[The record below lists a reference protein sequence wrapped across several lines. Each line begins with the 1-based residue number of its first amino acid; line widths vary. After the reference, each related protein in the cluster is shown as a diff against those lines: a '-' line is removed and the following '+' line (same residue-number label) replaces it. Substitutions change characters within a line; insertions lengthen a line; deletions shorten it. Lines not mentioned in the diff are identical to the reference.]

1 MVDIQ
6 LKAKHYLLSA
16 EILFGVAA
24 YESFST
30 IEKIKAACVN
40 AADDDLVTINIDG
53 SKIAY
58 VYNILTYKP
67 EGQFSQINSE
77 MGDLLLAQITA
88 GVATGNPEWIS
99 LGTQIETVRQANLAV
114 VTGLIEAGRAKLYS

>member
-1 MVDIQ
+1 MINIQ
-6 LKAKHYLLSA
+6 LKAKHYLLAA

-67 EGQFSQINSE
+67 EGQFNQINSE

-88 GVATGNPEWIS
+88 GVQTGNSEWIA
-99 LGTQIETVRQANLAV
+99 LGEQINSVRTTNLSI

>member
-1 MVDIQ
+1 MIDIQ
-6 LKAKHYLLSA
+6 LKAKHYFLAA

-30 IEKIKAACVN
+30 IEKIKNACVN
-40 AADDDLVTINIDG
+40 AVDDDLVTINIDG

-67 EGQFSQINSE
+67 EGQFNQVNSE

-88 GVATGNPEWIS
+88 GVQTGNPEWLA
-99 LGTQIETVRQANLAV
+99 LGEQINSVRQSNLAV
-114 VTGLIEAGRAKLYS
+114 VAGLIAAGKAKLYS

>member
-16 EILFGVAA
+16 EILFGIAA

-30 IEKIKAACVN
+30 IEKIKAACQGV
-40 AADDDLVTINIDG
+40 ADNDLVTINIDG

-67 EGQFSQINSE
+67 EGQFNQVNSE
-77 MGDLLLAQITA
+77 MGDLLLAQIQA
-88 GVATGNPEWIS
+88 GVLAGNPEWIA
-99 LGTQIETVRQANLAV
+99 LGEQINSVRTANLAV
-114 VTGLIEAGRAKLYS
+114 VAGLIEAGRAKLYS